1 MSNRTTRGTDVE
13 ERAFDCVVVGAGING
28 LAAARAV
35 AMRGARTALLE
46 QFDLHHDHG
55 SSHGDSRS
63 FRHYPRAEWMSLW
76 REAES
81 LWGEL
86 EDECG
91 SELLRRVGLV
101 AHGGDLRSERESLV
115 SLGVPATKTA
125 ADEIAAR
132 FGIRLPDA
140 GDAYLDST
148 AGFILA
154 ARARDAFATSCA
166 VHGVTTLEG
175 VTITALAPS
184 ATGVALPT
192 SGHGTFT
199 ADVAIITAGAWAR
212 ALLAPTGIELPVY
225 VSHETTAYF
234 ANSADAPLPVIVDYA
249 TADAVTGSGIYALP
263 SPSLGLKVAAHHSGL
278 RADHVVATAVPDE
291 RVVERLSRWVGER
304 LPALT
309 ATPIRTETCLYTV
322 APDERLLLFREGPL
336 VVGAACSGHAFK
348 FAPATGRRLADLALA

>member
-1 MSNRTTRGTDVE
+1 MGNRTNIGTDVD
-13 ERAFDCVVVGAGING
+13 ERAFDCVVVGAGVNG
-28 LAAARAV
+28 LAAARAS
-35 AMRGARTALLE
+35 AMRGARTALVE
-46 QFDLHHDHG
+46 QFALHHDHG

-63 FRHYPRAEWMSLW
+63 FRHYPAPEWMSLW

-86 EDECG
+86 EEECG
-91 SELLRRVGLV
+91 SELLRRVGLI
-101 AHGGDLRSERESLV
+101 AHGCDLRFERESLV
-115 SLGVPATKTA
+115 SLGVPATKANTE
-125 ADEIAAR
+125 EIAAR

-140 GDAYLDST
+140 GDAYLDPT

-154 ARARDAFATSCA
+154 ARAREALTASCA
-166 VHGVTTLEG
+166 IHGVTTVER
-175 VTITALAPS
+175 VTITALARS
-184 ATGVALPT
+184 ATGVSLST

-234 ANSADAPLPVIVDYA
+234 ANPGRVPLPVIVDYA
-249 TADAVTGSGIYALP
+249 TADALTGSGIYALP
-263 SPSLGLKVAAHHSGL
+263 SPSLGLKVAAHHSGV
-278 RADHVVATAVPDE
+278 RADQVLATAVPDA
-291 RVVERLSRWVGER
+291 RVVERLSKWVGER

-309 ATPIRTETCLYTV
+309 PTPIRTETCLYTV

-348 FAPATGRRLADLALA
+348 FAPATGRRLANLALA